1 MGYKFLL
8 EALKTWKMPHP
19 QSERLEKNAME
30 SMQTTASRRRE
41 ATDVTPI
48 PRSRRDKRAPIRP
61 AKRRPLVGV
70 RLSARLGHAT
80 HTGET
85 IMKMAKASDADMEM
99 ALKLCSALEAV
110 ERRFF
115 PKGSEGEHDPEDFDI
130 DDDAQCGRVL
140 RHLDG
145 ILRGGSIGRVI
156 WGMAVLLDPEN
167 KLVDPEARTLE
178 PHPEA
183 VAAEQDSKAL
193 TWIEHQHL
201 EELGMGLVI
210 DAPNDGQYYVC
221 GDSGTAH
228 YGKTLRE
235 ALHKARTE

>member
-1 MGYKFLL
+1 
-8 EALKTWKMPHP
+8 
-19 QSERLEKNAME
+19 
-30 SMQTTASRRRE
+30 
-41 ATDVTPI
+41 
-48 PRSRRDKRAPIRP
+48 
-61 AKRRPLVGV
+61 
-70 RLSARLGHAT
+70 
-80 HTGET
+80 
-85 IMKMAKASDADMEM
+85 MKMAKASDADMEM

-221 GDSGTAH
+221 GDSGTTH